1 MTAPARVSA
10 ASVRPVLVSGEHG
23 DRLHDVRT
31 VLRAAVPSETVER
44 VNGVVTHFT
53 PPPKGGSGMDRSARR
68 YCCSQDRQHQ
78 TPRLAVPFLS
88 QRAAGVSAHAGASVS
103 GPSAS
108 YAVAEGLET
117 GGAPDWSL
125 SNRERKAAHVTPQQ
139 GGQTKRSMSPGRF
152 EEWAPRRHR
161 T

>member
-1 MTAPARVSA
+1 
-10 ASVRPVLVSGEHG
+10 
-23 DRLHDVRT
+23 
-31 VLRAAVPSETVER
+31 VPSETVER